1 MISRARRILAAAGV
15 AAAIGGLSGCSG
27 TVSLPAAV
35 NADDPLCAAVSVRLP
50 DAVDGFARRWTDAQ
64 ATAAWGD
71 PTTVLLACGVEPPG
85 PTTLDCQTVEGVD
98 WIVDDSEAP
107 NYRFTTYG
115 RTPAV
120 EVYLDYDPE
129 RTSSADI
136 LRSLA
141 PAVSQLPVD
150 AKCTARSGE

>member
-27 TVSLPAAV
+27 TVSLMPAADA
-35 NADDPLCAAVSVRLP
+35 NNPLCAAVSVRLP

-64 ATAAWGD
+64 ATAA
-71 PTTVLLACGVEPPG
+71 CGVQPPG
-85 PTTLDCQTVEGVD
+85 PTTLDCQTVDGVD

-136 LRSLA
+136 LRSIA

-150 AKCTARSGE
+150 AKCTARSGQ